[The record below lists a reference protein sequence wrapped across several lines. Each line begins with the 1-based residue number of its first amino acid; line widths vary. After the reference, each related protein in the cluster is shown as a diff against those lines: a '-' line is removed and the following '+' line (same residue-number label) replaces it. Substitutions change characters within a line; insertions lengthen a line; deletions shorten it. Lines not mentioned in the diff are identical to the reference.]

1 MATGAQKL
9 LRGSLIERP
18 GRGASPVF
26 EYISMFYSTAPEP
39 SDACAERKQE
49 ITKCQHP
56 PPPPQEKEKAEI
68 EDDFILVIHL
78 MMWREMA
85 RWWR

>member
-39 SDACAERKQE
+39 PDACAERKQE
-49 ITKCQHP
+49 ITKCQH